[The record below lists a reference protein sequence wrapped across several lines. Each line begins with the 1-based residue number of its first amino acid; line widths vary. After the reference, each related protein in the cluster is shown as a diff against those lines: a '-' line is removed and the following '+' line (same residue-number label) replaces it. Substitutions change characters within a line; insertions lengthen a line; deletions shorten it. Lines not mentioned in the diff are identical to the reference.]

1 VHKLHVGP
9 LIAKMKLATIVG
21 VLAALAVANAGS
33 VDIKLQGKAIA
44 ITPTEDAWQQLV
56 APLSEASQA
65 KCCTTCTAPKNKY
78 FSIAHDSGKWLCGE
92 TCIRDSFFPIFH
104 IFEKNLTKAAS
115 RTATVCADAGYNL
128 YDSTVTHGGG
138 GLYCTLDLYACS
150 KGEGNCEHPPAA
162 SMNETPSPVQQVQK
176 LPVKKTLDVLAKL
189 VNVTDQCDKECR
201 AACCKDGGGCE
212 NNSYLRATCD
222 AKCGCPPP
230 LPPDTYKCGTGKV
243 VAEVVTHNYDL
254 NKVEMDYCYPRLQG
268 PGKSICKTC
277 TILYQASSTDPYY
290 GPYITTLQIAE
301 EVDQLLYWDVTDS
314 SRTKTVSRAL
324 APWPTRLD
332 VEFDDASDSYKCINK
347 QCVKAPG
354 GITKESCLRICG

>member
-56 APLSEASQA
+56 APLSEVAFLTPA
-65 KCCTTCTAPKNKY
+65 K
-78 FSIAHDSGKWLCGE
+78 
-92 TCIRDSFFPIFH
+92 
-104 IFEKNLTKAAS
+104 
-115 RTATVCADAGYNL
+115 
-128 YDSTVTHGGG
+128 
-138 GLYCTLDLYACS
+138 
-150 KGEGNCEHPPAA
+150 
-162 SMNETPSPVQQVQK
+162 
-176 LPVKKTLDVLAKL
+176 LAKL

-212 NNSYLRATCD
+212 TNSYLRATCD
-222 AKCGCPPP
+222 AKCGCPLP

-243 VAEVVTHNYDL
+243 VAEVVTHNHDL
-254 NKVEMDYCYPRLQG
+254 NKVEMDYCYPPLQG

-277 TILYQASSTDPYY
+277 TILYQASSTDPYE